1 MSKRE
6 QNIQDMAISLHE
18 RFGHCR
24 DDRLIRLINSGKI
37 LNCPITSKQFMQT
50 RKRIGPCL
58 HCSRGKLT
66 QDHTNAITID
76 QHYPTSENEDNIFS
90 DIFYVK
96 GSSVK
101 TPYLIS
107 VTAKSKHIHISA
119 LKSKTGTNI
128 TNAISTLIKKYKSF
142 GLTIKRV
149 ITDHEANFKTTEQQL
164 QLIGAELIQNSPE
177 MHSRQAER
185 AIRTIKS
192 LARSI
197 YISLP
202 YTLPQA
208 LYPYLFQFATERY
221 NILPSSDGDQM
232 SLWYHYQM
240 SALDKN
246 T

>member
-1 MSKRE
+1 MEEITSSLQNRLSKRE

-18 RFGHCR
+18 RFGHCG
-24 DDRLIRLINSGKI
+24 DNRLIRLINSGKI

-58 HCSRGKLT
+58 HCSGGKLT

-76 QHYPTSENEDNIFS
+76 QHYPTSENEDYIFS
-90 DIFYVK
+90 HIFYVK

-128 TNAISTLIKKYKSF
+128 TNSLSTLIKKYKSF
-142 GLTIKRV
+142 GLASKRV
-149 ITDHEANFKTTEQQL
+149 SNYLLTTEQQL

-197 YISLP
+197 YISFS

-221 NILPSSDGDQM
+221 NILPSSDGIR
-232 SLWYHYQM
+232 
-240 SALDKN
+240 
-246 T
+246 